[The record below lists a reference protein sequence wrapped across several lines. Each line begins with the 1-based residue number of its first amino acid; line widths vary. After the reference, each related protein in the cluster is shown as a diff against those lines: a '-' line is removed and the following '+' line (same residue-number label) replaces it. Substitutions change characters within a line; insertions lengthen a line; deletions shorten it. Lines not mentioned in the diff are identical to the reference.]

1 MSLGFS
7 NIAFPD
13 NVELDKM
20 ADFDQ
25 ANYHYG
31 SNAVT
36 SSAAT
41 AVSYNNVN
49 PTTASGGV
57 YSTAMARNGNWLST
71 YEGRNEFS
79 ITEGVGG
86 TQTNYTYAPIGA
98 PPSYRGVVYAP
109 NTNEFVVIGGT
120 IAFVNVDTGA
130 NTVIANPL
138 GTQSWGGIYVNGII
152 YIFPFAQNQT
162 FIGQI
167 DTVSRTASSYRS
179 IPSTNHGIAGALD
192 KDGVMVWGSAH
203 STDHKLKLYDIP
215 NQVYSTLLS
224 PPSTGYNGWAVLGD
238 GRLWSN
244 GGQQLNC
251 VVYTPASMNNGTPKT
266 DSYSKNG
273 LTTTGPWGMSFT
285 GLDGNG
291 YYVNSR
297 ARSQN
302 GGIFSDIFGFDYK
315 TNTYFLTQFK
325 IPAAANDGSIRVNQ
339 NTMVLPDGRIL
350 SPGSFNS
357 GFYYTLQMF
366 QPLNTITQSRQ
377 VAGFIPNTCN

>member
-25 ANYHYG
+25 ANYHY

-41 AVSYNNVN
+41 AVSYANVN
-49 PTTASGGV
+49 PVIGNLS
-57 YSTAMARNGNWLST
+57 YCSAMARNGNWLST
-71 YEGRNEFS
+71 YEGRNSFS

-86 TQTNYTYAPIGA
+86 TQTNYTYNNAA
-98 PPSYRGVVYAP
+98 SLFWRGVVYAP
-109 NTNEFVVIGGT
+109 NTNEFVVIGST

-130 NTVIANPL
+130 NTVIVNPL
-138 GTQSWGGIYVNGII
+138 SSSIGGIYVNGII
-152 YIFPFAQNQT
+152 YIFPFPINQP

-179 IPSTNHGIAGALD
+179 IPSTFNGLAGALD
-192 KDGVMVWGSAH
+192 KDGVMVWG
-203 STDHKLKLYDIP
+203 TETPDPKLKLYDIP
-215 NQVYSTLLS
+215 NQVYSTLIA
-224 PPSTGYNGWAVLGD
+224 PPNGGYNGWAVLGD

-244 GGQQLNC
+244 GFNQPNC
-251 VVYTPASMNNGTPKT
+251 VVYTPASMNNGTPKVDT
-266 DSYSKNG
+266 YSKNG
-273 LTTTGPWGMSFT
+273 LVTLGQWGMSFT

-291 YYVNSR
+291 YYVDSR
-297 ARSQN
+297 ARSQG

-325 IPAAANDGSIRVNQ
+325 IPAVNTFTNRANQ

-350 SPGSFNS
+350 SPGSIGSN
-357 GFYYTLQMF
+357 FYYTLQMF
-366 QPLNTITQSRQ
+366 EPLNTITQSRQ
-377 VAGFIPNTCN
+377 VAGFIPNTSN